1 MLVGFLVHNYSD
13 FGSILFA
20 NNCNPVFIIYSS
32 VNTTIKEKNRNHD
45 TYNYLMAWY
54 IGSDLR
60 VPVVLAGLPG
70 HADGGVPA
78 PPRRAGPGPFPRRN
92 MD

>member
-1 MLVGFLVHNYSD
+1 M
-13 FGSILFA
+13 
-20 NNCNPVFIIYSS
+20 
-32 VNTTIKEKNRNHD
+32 
-45 TYNYLMAWY
+45 YNYLMAWY

-78 PPRRAGPGPFPRRN
+78 SPRRAGPGPFPRRN